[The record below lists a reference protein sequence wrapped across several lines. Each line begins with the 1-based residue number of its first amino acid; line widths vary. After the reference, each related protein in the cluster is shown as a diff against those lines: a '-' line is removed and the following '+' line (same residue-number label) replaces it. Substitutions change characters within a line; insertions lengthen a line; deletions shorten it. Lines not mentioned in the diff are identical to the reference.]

1 MASGIASVS
10 RTELAQR
17 RQQLRRQRRVRLL
30 QTGWR
35 SLAICGLAGGLVWVI
50 TLPAWVIRKPDQVQI
65 EGHQRLSPQTVRTL
79 LPLEYPES
87 LLRLEPQ
94 EIAAQLKAKP
104 PIADAVVTRRL
115 LPPGLTVQIQERQP
129 IAIAQPSTQ
138 NPSSSSPGL
147 LDATGTWMPLE
158 SFTALEQ
165 PFQKPTLI
173 VIGDWSQYH
182 ADWPTLYESIR
193 RSPLKI
199 SEIDWRDP
207 SNLILK
213 TDLGIVHF
221 GPYNSRFDEKLQ
233 ALDRMRQLPKQLDLK
248 QIDYINIANPES
260 PLVQT
265 KQVKN

>member
-17 RQQLRRQRRVRLL
+17 RQQLRRQRRVQRL

-35 SLAICGLAGGLVWVI
+35 FLAICGLAGGLIWVI
-50 TLPAWVIRKPDQVQI
+50 TLPAWVIRKPQQVQI
-65 EGHQRLSPQTVRTL
+65 AGHQRLSPQTVRTL
-79 LPLEYPES
+79 LPLDYPES

-94 EIAAQLKAKP
+94 EIADQLKAKP

-129 IAIAQPSTQ
+129 VAIAQSTPQ
-138 NPSSSSPGL
+138 SASGASTGL
-147 LDATGTWMPLE
+147 LDAEGTWMPLE

-165 PFQKPTLI
+165 SFQKPTLI

-182 ADWPTLYESIR
+182 ADWSALYESVR
-193 RSPLKI
+193 RSPLKV

-221 GPYNSRFDEKLQ
+221 GAYNSRFDEKLQ